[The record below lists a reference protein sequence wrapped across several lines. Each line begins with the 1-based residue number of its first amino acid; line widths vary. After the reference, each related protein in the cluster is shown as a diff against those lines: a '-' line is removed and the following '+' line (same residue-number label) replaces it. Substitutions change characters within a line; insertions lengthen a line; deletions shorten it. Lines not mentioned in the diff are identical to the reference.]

1 MDISNVPDEFKVMV
15 IKMLTEWGK
24 KIDDVSEN
32 FNKETENNKR
42 TSHLKHTITEVKNTT
57 EAINSRIEVTE
68 EQISKWEDKVVESV
82 RTEEQREKEFLKV
95 LRSL

>member
-57 EAINSRIEVTE
+57 EVINSRIEVTE

-82 RTEEQREKEFLKV
+82 RNEEQREKEFLKV